1 MAIIYAMLGAL
12 LRLWYGYD
20 NFNNKIL
27 DNRAVQT
34 IPMIL
39 LFFTIFCRDYT
50 NLYSVL
56 YGLCISC
63 WLQFQYWSRGHGP
76 AIDTGSVEATEK
88 DISRY
93 MDRWYHKVC
102 DYLLP
107 NDKYGYLYDSVWL
120 GLRYGCPM
128 LLVSLLEWNI
138 GYFFIGISIPFIYVF
153 SNKLEEEMPY
163 IFNDPSWYWRRGW
176 CLAEI
181 LSGAVTYAGCYLLT
195 K

>member
-1 MAIIYAMLGAL
+1 MVIVYAALGAL

-50 NLYSVL
+50 SILSIL
-56 YGLCISC
+56 YGLGISC
-63 WLQFQYWSRGHGP
+63 WLQFQYWSRGHGA
-76 AIDTGSVEATEK
+76 AIDTGDVEANEK
-88 DISRY
+88 DIRRY
-93 MDRWYHKVC
+93 TDRWYHKVC

-107 NDKYGYLYDSVWL
+107 NAKYGYLYDCLWL

-138 GYFFIGISIPFIYVF
+138 GFFFIGLLVPLIYVF
-153 SNKLEEEMPY
+153 SNKLQDEMPY
-163 IFNDPSWYWRRGW
+163 IFNEPTWYWRRGW

-181 LSGAVTYAGCYLLT
+181 LVGAVTYAGCYLLT